1 MSEKNIPFET
11 MTARYPMLSG
21 CTESIEKSIDMI
33 VKSFASGGKLLLCG
47 NGGSSADCDHI
58 SGELLKGFL
67 SKRPLSA
74 EDKAAFSSC
83 EDGQKLAEGL
93 QYGLPAI
100 PLHAFSAASTAF
112 GNDVDP
118 MGVYAQMVMALGRQG
133 DVIWG
138 ISTSGNAENVYKA
151 VLTAK
156 ARGLLTIGLTGKKP
170 SRLSELCDVCIQV
183 PETETYLVQEL
194 HLPVYHTI
202 CAAVEESAVNLLR
215 ERQKSDAYR

>member
-11 MTARYPMLSG
+11 MRERYPMLSG
-21 CTESIEKSIDMI
+21 CTENIEKSIDII

-67 SKRPLSA
+67 SQRPLSDA
-74 EDKAAFSSC
+74 DKATFSPY
-83 EDGQKLAEGL
+83 EGGTALADSL

-118 MGVYAQMVMALGRQG
+118 MAFYAQMVMALGRPG
-133 DVIWG
+133 DVLLG

-151 VLTAK
+151 VVAAK
-156 ARGLLTIGLTGKKP
+156 AKGLLTIGLTGKNP
-170 SRLSELCDVCIQV
+170 SRLSALCDVCIQV

-202 CAAVEESAVNLLR
+202 CAAVEDRAV
-215 ERQKSDAYR
+215 

>member
-1 MSEKNIPFET
+1 MNMSEKNIPFET
-11 MTARYPMLSG
+11 MTERYPSLSG
-21 CTESIEKSIDMI
+21 CTESIEKAIAVI
-33 VKSFASGGKLLLCG
+33 VQAFKGGNMLLLCG

-67 SKRPLSA
+67 SERSLSA
-74 EDKAAFSSC
+74 EDKRAFSSY
-83 EDGQKLAEGL
+83 EGGQTLAECL

-118 MGVYAQMVMALGRQG
+118 MAFYAQMVMALGRPG
-133 DVIWG
+133 DVLLG

-151 VLTAK
+151 VVTAK
-156 ARGLLTIGLTGKKP
+156 ARGLLTIGLTGKNK
-170 SRLSELCDVCIQV
+170 SRLSDLCDVCIQV

-194 HLPVYHTI
+194 HLPVYHAI
-202 CAAVEESAVNLLR
+202 CGAVEELAANAA
-215 ERQKSDAYR
+215 Q